1 MDALKKFGQAV
12 ELFMGALGNS
22 LFYMLNF
29 AKCKKKH
36 YLTGQRGVCSWNM
49 YNFKSQINKSCLL

>member
-22 LFYMLNF
+22 LLYKLNF
-29 AKCKKKH
+29 AKLKKKH
-36 YLTGQRGVCSWNM
+36 YLT
-49 YNFKSQINKSCLL
+49 